1 MFNLNDEH
9 DLDNRWQHAGL
20 IRIKREQAKG
30 GRRFLWLTVMCNRSL
45 ASFDVRAINHW
56 GQSKTISI
64 LFGS

>member
-1 MFNLNDEH
+1 
-9 DLDNRWQHAGL
+9 
-20 IRIKREQAKG
+20 
-30 GRRFLWLTVMCNRSL
+30 MCNRSL